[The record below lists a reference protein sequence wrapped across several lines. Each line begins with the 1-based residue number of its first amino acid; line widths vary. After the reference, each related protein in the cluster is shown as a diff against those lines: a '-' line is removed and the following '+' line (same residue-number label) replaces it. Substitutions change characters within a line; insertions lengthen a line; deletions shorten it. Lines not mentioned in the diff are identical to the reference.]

1 MYLFLLNVYISNQ
14 TNEKPQRDF
23 KTVQLNK
30 QMLPSLIESTGSPN
44 KMVYVKIGIKQSIL
58 YNKTEI
64 IFNDF
69 ILMYAIS

>member
-1 MYLFLLNVYISNQ
+1 
-14 TNEKPQRDF
+14 
-23 KTVQLNK
+23 
-30 QMLPSLIESTGSPN
+30 MLPSLIESTGSPN
-44 KMVYVKIGIKQSIL
+44 KMVYVKIGIKQSVL